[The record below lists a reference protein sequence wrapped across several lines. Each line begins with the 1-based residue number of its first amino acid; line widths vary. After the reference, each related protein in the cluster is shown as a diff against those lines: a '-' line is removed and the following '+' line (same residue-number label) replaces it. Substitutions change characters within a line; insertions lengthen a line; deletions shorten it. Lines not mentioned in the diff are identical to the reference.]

1 MNLNKINRIGNELKA
16 NIGYEIKWN
25 RARFGCF
32 SAETE
37 ASYDK
42 STKDQNICRLPVQPT
57 DSPIKT
63 PPA

>member
-1 MNLNKINRIGNELKA
+1 MNLNKINRIGNERKA
-16 NIGYEIKWN
+16 NIGYEINWN
-25 RARFGCF
+25 GAIFGCCF
-32 SAETE
+32 AETE

-42 STKDQNICRLPVQPT
+42 STKDQDICRLPVQPA